1 MVTNFHGLRM
11 RLIHKEQID
20 LQIPGNYFWPSDD
33 RPFYRPTIE
42 RISNVCLLA
51 HNWRE
56 EDFAGWLTIGDD
68 IESWFDEIQNGYS
81 DHFTY
86 RYLKSQKTMTE
97 LDSKSLKQQD
107 PIFLKKLRK
116 SLVHDE
122 IPLFKKRDILVV
134 DERFSRCSFIVKFSI
149 TNFLISLLSAM
160 GESGFCII
168 FVLGSLFQTNLSQ
181 IVLFNWH
188 HLGSL
193 VKAAFVFVMFQCF
206 YVMIK
211 LRFPVLLNTRTSYQ
225 FRSSVVSFGVEK
237 HQNKTKDLTKSL
249 NNLNLD

>member
-56 EDFAGWLTIGDD
+56 EDFVGWLTIGDD

-86 RYLKSQKTMTE
+86 RYLKDTPVIQASRHGLRVDICMK
-97 LDSKSLKQQD
+97 KQ
-107 PIFLKKLRK
+107 FG
-116 SLVHDE
+116 
-122 IPLFKKRDILVV
+122 
-134 DERFSRCSFIVKFSI
+134 RFS
-149 TNFLISLLSAM
+149 
-160 GESGFCII
+160 
-168 FVLGSLFQTNLSQ
+168 
-181 IVLFNWH
+181 
-188 HLGSL
+188 
-193 VKAAFVFVMFQCF
+193 
-206 YVMIK
+206 
-211 LRFPVLLNTRTSYQ
+211 
-225 FRSSVVSFGVEK
+225 
-237 HQNKTKDLTKSL
+237 
-249 NNLNLD
+249 